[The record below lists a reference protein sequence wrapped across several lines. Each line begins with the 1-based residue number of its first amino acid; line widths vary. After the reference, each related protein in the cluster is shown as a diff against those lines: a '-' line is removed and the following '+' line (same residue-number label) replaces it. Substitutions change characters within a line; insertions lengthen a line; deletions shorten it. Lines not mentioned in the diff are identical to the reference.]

1 MDPILS
7 LIDEA
12 LRKQGL
18 SDAAVSKLAVGNY
31 ALIKNMRS
39 SRSDDKRYS
48 FQSLEKVA
56 DILGL
61 ECYFGPRRETGP
73 FEQILIDGSDFAPV
87 RHLDIRV
94 SAGSGA
100 INEDANVVETLA
112 FRRDWL
118 TKLGVSANSVVLV
131 KVIGNS
137 MQPGLHDGDLA
148 LVDTTKTT
156 IRSGNV
162 YALTD
167 IDAQTLVKRIETVPD
182 HGIILRS
189 DNSDFAPLHRF
200 GVDANSVA
208 IHGQVIWSGHTWR

>member
-1 MDPILS
+1 MDPILTT
-7 LIDEA
+7 IDEA
-12 LRKQGL
+12 LSRKGL
-18 SDAAVSKLAVGNY
+18 SDAAASKLAVGHPS
-31 ALIKNMRS
+31 LLKNLRMPREGE
-39 SRSDDKRYS
+39 KRYNLPALKRLADVLD
-48 FQSLEKVA
+48 LEF
-56 DILGL
+56 
-61 ECYFGPRRETGP
+61 YFGPRRETGP

-200 GVDANSVA
+200 GVDANSVV

>member
-1 MDPILS
+1 MDPILTT
-7 LIDEA
+7 IDEA
-12 LRKQGL
+12 LSRKGL
-18 SDAAVSKLAVGNY
+18 SDAAASKLAVGHPS
-31 ALIKNMRS
+31 LLKNLRMPREGE
-39 SRSDDKRYS
+39 KRYNLPALKRLADVLD
-48 FQSLEKVA
+48 LEF
-56 DILGL
+56 
-61 ECYFGPRRETGP
+61 YFGPRRETGP

-162 YALTD
+162 YAMTD

-200 GVDANSVA
+200 GVDANSVV